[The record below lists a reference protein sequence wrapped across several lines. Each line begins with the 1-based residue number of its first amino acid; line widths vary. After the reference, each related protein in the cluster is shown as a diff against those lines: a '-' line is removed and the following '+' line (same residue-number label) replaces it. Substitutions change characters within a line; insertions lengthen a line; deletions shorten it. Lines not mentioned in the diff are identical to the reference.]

1 MAKEAIKNENIT
13 SFGGIYIIFC
23 VVFHASPL
31 VGWGILLLCKNQEP
45 QKIPIS
51 MDKSQKC
58 HFNI

>member
-1 MAKEAIKNENIT
+1 MTKVAIKNENIT
-13 SFGGIYIIFC
+13 SFGGIYIMSLWFS
-23 VVFHASPL
+23 HSPL
-31 VGWGILLLCKNQEP
+31 VWMGDFMIMQEP